1 MGLFLQT
8 AIIPNCKAQ
17 EVREAVENA
26 AEYVELL
33 DPAQCGYRE
42 SEQGVTVLFNEG
54 CCGYEELAKGL
65 SEELPSP
72 VLLLYIYD
80 EDFWGYYFYE
90 GGAELDRFSPM
101 PDYFE
106 EYSPKERQKC
116 AGNSTLLARYFQVEQ
131 GDIERYLRFWP
142 QDMMEQYEQ
151 PAYPGDEFGQCDCW
165 QMADFMAKLGF
176 PYTFGEENEPEQEV
190 KVLPSLEEIL
200 AGGPAEFPME
210 EGVWTLARLP
220 SVLDSAYIR
229 TIVTEETGEFLRLL
243 GSKTPHLARQELDKR
258 KYSLTTNSDPAISI
272 LCAYC
277 LWYTGNRAGA
287 YYELYNAMPPAL
299 PFMRQSNNGL
309 SDSEVILL
317 LRARSLMVPVGVK
330 RHISCQD
337 LARLRELDPQNE
349 DVYLLALAFFHF
361 FDTHYYGTPEKARAD
376 LKQLRRIGFPKRDDG
391 RIRWEGFPDDFLKFC
406 KRDEAQIWVGEI
418 RFL

>member
-54 CCGYEELAKGL
+54 GCGYEELAKGL

-106 EYSPKERQKC
+106 EYSPKERQRC
-116 AGNSTLLARYFQVEQ
+116 AGNSALLARYFQVEQ

-176 PYTFGEENEPEQEV
+176 PYTSGEENEPEQEV

-220 SVLDSAYIR
+220 NVLDSAYIR

-258 KYSLTTNSDPAISI
+258 KYSLTTNSDPVISI

-361 FDTHYYGTPEKARAD
+361 FDTHYHGSPEKARAD
-376 LKQLRRIGFPKRDDG
+376 LEQLRRIGFPKRDDG

-406 KRDEAQIWVGEI
+406 KRDEAQIWAGEI

>member
-8 AIIPNCKAQ
+8 TIIPNCKAQ

-106 EYSPKERQKC
+106 EYSPKERQRC
-116 AGNSTLLARYFQVEQ
+116 AGNSALLARYFQVEQ

-176 PYTFGEENEPEQEV
+176 PYTSGEENEPEQEV

-220 SVLDSAYIR
+220 NVLDSAYIR

-258 KYSLTTNSDPAISI
+258 KYSLTTNSDPVISI

-361 FDTHYYGTPEKARAD
+361 FDTHYHGSPEKARAD
-376 LKQLRRIGFPKRDDG
+376 LGQLCRIGFPKRDDG

-406 KRDEAQIWVGEI
+406 KRDEAQIWAGEI